1 MSTNA
6 DGIAWGMCSAYG
18 CPLIGSMSDDVG
30 GKWYC
35 FCHVRQ
41 PHALND
47 AITATLHRNK
57 PMVERVLIAR
67 RAHEANA
74 GLENELRTITQ
85 DVGTTAPIPMAPVTG
100 PTHAADHYTESQ

>member
-6 DGIAWGMCSAYG
+6 DGTPWGMCSAYG

-41 PHALND
+41 PHSLND
-47 AITATLHRNK
+47 AITAVLHRNR
-57 PMVERVLIAR
+57 PMVDRVIAAR
-67 RAHEANA
+67 RAHAANA
-74 GLENELRTITQ
+74 GLEGELLRMIQ
-85 DVGTTAPIPMAPVTG
+85 DVGTTAPIPTSPVTG
-100 PTHAADHYTESQ
+100 PTHANVHYMERP